1 MINGHKVYKDGV
13 RSKEQG
19 VRSYAF
25 GGVRIGPKALEV
37 GGAALRLEAINKPT
51 AHPPTQFALLRGTGS
66 AWSMQEWERSSELGV
81 RRN

>member
-1 MINGHKVYKDGV
+1 VINGHKVYKESV

-37 GGAALRLEAINKPT
+37 GGAALPT
-51 AHPPTQFALLRGTGS
+51 APRLRRLNQPWATS
-66 AWSMQEWERSSELGV
+66 KDSKE
-81 RRN
+81 